1 MESREG
7 TAGLNQLTFR
17 HDEKESL
24 MFEHRRSGGSKL
36 LSAWLLA
43 TLSTAL
49 LAPME
54 IHEFMPLGSAVAEA
68 KAPPRPKRP
77 AGRKKFHLLETTI
90 PEIHKALKNREI
102 SCVGLVE
109 LYLDRIAAYN
119 GVCVNQPEGKG
130 GFITAKPNAGQLN
143 ALMTLNLRPANRA
156 LWGFDAEKARS
167 LTDPFDNDPNMP
179 DALETAAALDQ
190 YLASTGKL
198 WGPLHCVPMAIKDQ
212 FDTADMRTTAGM
224 IAGYA
229 NDRPADDATFIMR
242 LREAGAIILAKSN
255 MGEMAAGQPRSSF
268 GGVLCNPYDTARNP
282 GHSSGGSATSVAANL
297 VTCAIG
303 EETGGSILHPTK
315 NNNLYGLVPTQET
328 ISRDGM
334 IDASLVTRLGPLCR
348 TVEDT
353 ARVFDVIVG
362 FDPKDELTAFS
373 VGRLPDKPYYAF
385 TQPKDLN
392 GMRIGV
398 LREYMDP
405 SLWNQADVESI
416 AIQSEAIQ
424 TLADAGATLVD
435 PGEGGALLQGC
446 IDELAPLYRNSLF
459 TAQFPAAFPTGANHI
474 NTLLDMWFDPSL
486 VPAGMTARSIGSA
499 STTGQGTYMLTRY
512 LRERGDPEIQTI
524 TDLANKSQ
532 YYSDI
537 RPAVNFGDRK
547 AALLNSANATTM
559 SLANYFQNRF
569 AYQVIVLQCM
579 AKMDLDALVSSCG
592 TVPPYVLGMPPEP
605 TLNNRGSS
613 AINTLGQ
620 QGLPMLGM
628 PAGFTTYAYDRVFD
642 ATAPGGTKQIGPIPA
657 RLPAAIMLIGRPFS
671 EPTLFTIA
679 AAYEKQNPGLR
690 VPPSDF
696 GSLPGEP

>member
-1 MESREG
+1 MTG
-7 TAGLNQLTFR
+7 TRRRLRHLALTFA
-17 HDEKESL
+17 
-24 MFEHRRSGGSKL
+24 FAG
-36 LSAWLLA
+36 
-43 TLSTAL
+43 T
-49 LAPME
+49 LAPALPMD
-54 IHEFMPLGSAVAEA
+54 HVPLGPSVAA
-68 KAPPRPKRP
+68 AARPPRPKRP
-77 AGRKKFHLLETTI
+77 PRSRKFHLLETSI
-90 PEIHKALKNREI
+90 ADIHKALKNREI
-102 SCVGLVE
+102 SCVELVE
-109 LYLDRIAAYN
+109 LYLDRIEAYN
-119 GVCVNQPEGKG
+119 GVCVDQPQGKL

-156 LWGFDAEKARS
+156 LWSFDAEKARS
-167 LTDPFDNDPNMP
+167 LTDPTDADPNMP

-212 FDTADMRTTAGM
+212 FDTFDMRTTAGM

-229 NDRPADDATFIMR
+229 NDRPPDDATFVLR
-242 LREAGAIILAKSN
+242 LRQAGAIILAKAN

-334 IDASLVTRLGPLCR
+334 IDASMVTRLGPICR
-348 TVEDT
+348 NVEDA
-353 ARVFDVIVG
+353 ARVFSVIVG
-362 FDPKDELTAFS
+362 YDPKDELTAFS
-373 VGRLPDKPYYAF
+373 VGRLPEEPYEEFTKP
-385 TQPKDLN
+385 KNLK

-416 AIQSEAIQ
+416 AIQSAAIA
-424 TLADAGATLVD
+424 TLEDAGATLVD
-435 PGEGGALLQGC
+435 PGEGGALLQDC
-446 IDELAPLYRNSLF
+446 INELAPFYRNSLF
-459 TAQFPAAFPTGANHI
+459 TAQFPAAFPAGADHI
-474 NTLLDMWFDPSL
+474 DTLLDMWFDPSL
-486 VPAGMTARSIGSA
+486 VPAGMTARSIGNA

-512 LRERGDPEIQTI
+512 LRERGDPNIQTI
-524 TDLANKSQ
+524 ADLANKSE
-532 YYSDI
+532 YYTDI
-537 RPAVNFGDRK
+537 RPQVNFGDRK
-547 AALLNSANATTM
+547 AALLGDVGTTTM
-559 SLANYFQNRF
+559 TLANYFENRF
-569 AYQVIVLQCM
+569 AYQVIVMQCM
-579 AKMDLDALVSSCG
+579 ARMDLDAMVSSCG

-605 TLNNRGSS
+605 TLNGRGSS

-642 ATAPGGTKQIGPIPA
+642 ASAPGGTKQIGPIPA

-690 VPPSDF
+690 QPPPDF
-696 GSLPGEP
+696 GPLPGEP

>member
-1 MESREG
+1 MTG
-7 TAGLNQLTFR
+7 TMKRLRTLTLAGAIIA
-17 HDEKESL
+17 
-24 MFEHRRSGGSKL
+24 M
-36 LSAWLLA
+36 LA
-43 TLSTAL
+43 PALPMDSTL
-49 LAPME
+49 LAP
-54 IHEFMPLGSAVAEA
+54 AVAEA
-68 KAPPRPKRP
+68 KRPPRPKRP
-77 AGRKKFHLLETTI
+77 TRSRKFHLLETTI
-90 PEIHKALKNREI
+90 SEIHKALKNREI
-102 SCVGLVE
+102 TCVELVE
-109 LYLDRIAAYN
+109 LYLDRIEAYN
-119 GVCVNQPEGKG
+119 GVCVDQPQGKL
-130 GFITAKPNAGQLN
+130 GFITAKPHAGQIN
-143 ALMTLNLRPANRA
+143 ALMTLNLRPAHRA
-156 LWGFDAEKARS
+156 LWDFDAEKARS
-167 LTDPFDNDPNMP
+167 LTDAADDDPGMP
-179 DALETAAALDQ
+179 DALETAAALDEH
-190 YLASTGKL
+190 LASTGKL

-212 FDTADMRTTAGM
+212 FDTFDMRTTAGM
-224 IAGYA
+224 IAGFA
-229 NDRPADDATFIMR
+229 DDRPPDDATFVLR
-242 LREAGAIILAKSN
+242 LRQAGAIVLAKAN

-334 IDASLVTRLGPLCR
+334 IDASMVTRLGPMCR

-373 VGRLPDKPYYAF
+373 VGRLPERPYHEY
-385 TQPKDLN
+385 TNPKNLN

-416 AIQSEAIQ
+416 AIQSDAIQ

-435 PGEGGALLQGC
+435 PGAGGALLQGC
-446 IDELAPLYRNSLF
+446 IDELAPFYRNSLF
-459 TAQFPAAFPTGANHI
+459 TAQFPAVFPTGANHI
-474 NTLLDMWFDPSL
+474 GTLLDMWFDPSL
-486 VPAGMTARSIGSA
+486 VPAGMTARSIGGA
-499 STTGQGTYMLTRY
+499 TTSGQGTYMLTRY
-512 LRERGDPEIQTI
+512 LRERGDPNIQTI

-532 YYSDI
+532 YYTDI
-537 RPAVNFGDRK
+537 RPQVNFGDRK
-547 AALLNSANATTM
+547 AALLSDAGATTL
-559 SLANYFQNRF
+559 SLANYFENRF

-579 AKMDLDALVSSCG
+579 AKMNLDALVSSCG

-605 TLNNRGSS
+605 TLNGRGSS

-628 PAGFTTYAYDRVFD
+628 PAGFTTYAYDRIFD
-642 ATAPGGTKQIGPIPA
+642 ASAPGGTKQIGPIMA

-696 GSLPGEP
+696 GALPGEP

>member
-1 MESREG
+1 MTRTARPLRHFALATALVATLAPTPPSESV
-7 TAGLNQLTFR
+7 Q
-17 HDEKESL
+17 
-24 MFEHRRSGGSKL
+24 
-36 LSAWLLA
+36 LSA
-43 TLSTAL
+43 
-49 LAPME
+49 
-54 IHEFMPLGSAVAEA
+54 AVAEA
-68 KAPPRPKRP
+68 KRPPRPKRP
-77 AGRKKFHLLETTI
+77 PRHRNFHLLEATI
-90 PEIHKALKNREI
+90 GEIHRALKRREI
-102 SCVGLVE
+102 SCVELVE
-109 LYLDRIAAYN
+109 LYLDRIEAYN
-119 GVCVNQPEGKG
+119 GVCVDQPEGKL
-130 GFITAKPNAGQLN
+130 GFITAKPDAGQLN
-143 ALMTLNLRPANRA
+143 ALMTLNLRPAHLA
-156 LWGFDAEKARS
+156 LWDFDPEKARS
-167 LTDPFDNDPNMP
+167 LTDPVDDDPNMP
-179 DALETAAALDQ
+179 DALETAAALDA
-190 YLASTGKL
+190 YLASTGKP

-212 FDTADMRTTAGM
+212 FDTFDMRTTAGM
-224 IAGYA
+224 IAGFA
-229 NDRPADDATFIMR
+229 DDRPPDDATFILR
-242 LREAGAIILAKSN
+242 LRQAGAIILAKAN
-255 MGEMAAGQPRSSF
+255 MGEMASGQPRSSF
-268 GGVLCNPYDTARNP
+268 GGVLCNPYATDRNP

-315 NNNLYGLVPTQET
+315 NNNIYGLVPTQET

-334 IDASLVTRLGPLCR
+334 IDANMVTRLGPMCR

-362 FDPKDELTAFS
+362 YDPKDELTAFS
-373 VGRLPDKPYYAF
+373 VGRLPEKPYYEF
-385 TQPKDLN
+385 TSPKNLK

-416 AIQSEAIQ
+416 QIQSAAVQ

-446 IDELAPLYRNSLF
+446 INELAPLYRNALF
-459 TAQFPAAFPTGANHI
+459 TAQFPAAFPAGSDHI
-474 NTLLDMWFDPSL
+474 STLLDMWFDPSL
-486 VPAGMTARSIGSA
+486 VPAGMTARSIGGA

-512 LRERGDPEIQTI
+512 LRERGDAEIQTI
-524 TDLANKSQ
+524 EELANKSQ
-532 YYSDI
+532 FYTDI
-537 RPAVNFGDRK
+537 RPQVNFGDRK
-547 AALLNSANATTM
+547 ASLLGDVGVTTL

-579 AKMDLDALVSSCG
+579 ARMDLDALVSSCG

-657 RLPAAIMLIGRPFS
+657 RLPAGLMLIGRPFS

-690 VPPSDF
+690 VSPADF
-696 GSLPGEP
+696 GPLPFEP